1 MDPVLGKFVQ
11 SREFSMATRTA
22 YTHCRICEPHCG
34 LVATVQDGRL
44 VSVRGDTDH
53 VNSEGFLCTKAAG
66 AVEIAYDPDRVTRP
80 MRRVGAPG
88 DFRPVS
94 WDDAL
99 EDIAVRLARIRGD
112 HGPES
117 VATFAGNPTAFSYAT
132 SMSLAG
138 FQEALGI
145 KWRYGINSEDAAARM
160 AANALLYGS
169 VAVAPKPD
177 LWRTRFAIVIGAN
190 PLVSHGSLVTEARL
204 REALDGVVKRGGRV
218 VVVDPRLTETARRYE
233 HLFVRPGTDAFLLLA
248 MIRVLIDEDLIDR
261 TFIERHTL
269 GFDALV
275 EAIKPFDLERCA
287 TASRIPAPVIRQL
300 SRDLAA
306 ADSAVVYGR
315 TGTCTQRFGTLNN
328 ILQDMVVLL
337 TGNLDREGGLLFGW
351 APVDL
356 PRFAQTAGLDTYG
369 KVRSRVNQ
377 NPDVYGLLPSTDLA
391 ADILTPGEG
400 QVRALAIV
408 GANPVLSSAGGGPR
422 LERALEAL
430 EVSFSLDLYINETNK
445 HADYVLPVAHFF
457 ERDDLPATALQ
468 NLLRPAIWATEA
480 VIETPAEVR
489 QEWRILNE
497 IAKRMGRGGAY
508 PIRPLRWLARLGYQV
523 EPRRLLDLLLRTGE
537 AGDRF
542 GLRRHGVSF
551 KKLTRD
557 HPHGKALMEGLP
569 TGQLEQKLRTPDSK
583 LPLAAPETL
592 DELAILGEHADD
604 SRFPFRLIGM
614 RELRSH
620 NSWMHNAPRLMP
632 DGRSLTARV
641 NTEDARRLGLADGS
655 DVEITSASG
664 SVRIPATVSDEVG
677 PGTVALPHGW
687 GHDGGWNRA
696 NAAGGVNSNILA
708 SSSSENIER
717 LAGMSILNGIPV
729 GLSAASDAAPGRP
742 PG

>member
-1 MDPVLGKFVQ
+1 
-11 SREFSMATRTA
+11 MATRTA

-34 LVATVQDGRL
+34 LVATIEDGRL
-44 VSVRGDTDH
+44 VSVRGDTAH

-66 AVEIAYDPDRVTRP
+66 AIEIAYDPDRVTRP
-80 MRRVGAPG
+80 MKRVGAPG

-99 EDIAVRLARIRGD
+99 EDIAARFARIRGD
-112 HGPES
+112 HGRES
-117 VATFAGNPTAFSYAT
+117 LATFAGNPTAFSYAT

-145 KWRYGINSEDAAARM
+145 KWRYGINSEDASARM
-160 AANALLYGS
+160 VANALLYGS

-204 REALDGVVKRGGRV
+204 REALDAVVERGGRV
-218 VVVDPRLTETARRYE
+218 VVVDPRLTETAKRYE
-233 HLFVRPGTDAFLLLA
+233 HLFVRPGTDAFLLLG

-261 TFIERHTL
+261 PFIERHTL
-269 GFDALV
+269 GVDAFV
-275 EAIKPFDLERCA
+275 EAIEPFDLERCA
-287 TASRIPAPVIRQL
+287 TGSGVPAPVIQQL

-306 ADSAVVYGR
+306 ADGAVVYGR

-356 PRFAQTAGLDTYG
+356 PRFAQAAGLDTYG

-377 NPDVYGLLPSTDLA
+377 NPDVFGMLPSTDLA
-391 ADILTPGEG
+391 VDILTPGEG
-400 QVRALAIV
+400 RVRALAIV
-408 GANPVLSSAGGGPR
+408 GANPVLSSAGGGLR
-422 LERALEAL
+422 LEQALEAL

-457 ERDDLPATALQ
+457 ERDDLPAAALT

-480 VIETPAEVR
+480 VIEAPGEVR

-497 IAKRMGRGGAY
+497 IARRMGRGGAY
-508 PIRPLRWLARLGYQV
+508 PIRPLRWLAKLGCQV
-523 EPRRLLDLLLRTGE
+523 QPRRVLDLLLRTGE

-569 TGQLEQKLRTPDSK
+569 TGQLEDMLRTPAK
-583 LPLAAPETL
+583 RLPLAAPETL
-592 DELAILGEHADD
+592 GELEALGEHTDD

-620 NSWMHNAPRLMP
+620 NTWMHNAPRLMP

-641 NTEDARRLGLADGS
+641 NSDDARRLGLADGS

-664 SVRIPATVSDEVG
+664 SVRVPATVSDEVG

-687 GHDGGWNRA
+687 GHAGGWNRA

-708 SSSSENIER
+708 SSSGEDIER

-729 GLSAASDAAPGRP
+729 DLSAT
-742 PG
+742 